1 MSATAT
7 ADGVESYWNS
17 ETLKTKLLIVD
28 DSVMVV
34 FQATGDDDASPGAAS
49 YGWLARSVFE

>member
-1 MSATAT
+1 MKAI
-7 ADGVESYWNS
+7 GIVIP
-17 ETLKTKLLIVD
+17 LKAKLLIVD

-34 FQATGDDDASPGAAS
+34 FQATGDGDASPVAAL